1 MEVKV
6 GLFANVPIYCTSH
19 SPKYPYTCTA
29 FHDEK
34 GKKGLSKT
42 NREYDVLKTIKKSI
56 NLKLQTHL
64 KIGQIVRMATYF
76 LLVCFIML
84 GQDILQI

>member
-42 NREYDVLKTIKKSI
+42 NREYDK
-56 NLKLQTHL
+56 
-64 KIGQIVRMATYF
+64 
-76 LLVCFIML
+76 
-84 GQDILQI
+84 